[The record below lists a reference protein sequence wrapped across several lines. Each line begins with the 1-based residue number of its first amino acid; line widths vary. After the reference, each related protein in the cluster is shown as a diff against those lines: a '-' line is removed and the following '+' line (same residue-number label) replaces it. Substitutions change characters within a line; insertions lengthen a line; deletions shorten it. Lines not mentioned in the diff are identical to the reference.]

1 MTQALI
7 RRFVKQYENTQD
19 PHVRSAYETLA
30 GFLGILCNLVLFA
43 AKLAAGLLTGSI
55 AVISDAFNNLSDLG
69 SSLVSVIGA
78 RLACEEPDEKHPL
91 GHGRIEYIAA
101 LSVAGLILV
110 VGLELGKSSVEKL
123 IHPTPVQFHLLT
135 VVLLCGSVLV
145 KVWMFS
151 YNRLMGRRISSQL
164 LFAAAQDS
172 IWDAVATG
180 AVIVATVLGQF
191 VSFPIDAV
199 AGLILSLLILKAGVS
214 VARDT
219 IDLLIGG
226 APDEK
231 LVQALRALVLSGE
244 GILGVHDLI
253 IHNYGPGRNFAT
265 VHAEVSASCDIV
277 RIHEVIDALEHR
289 AQQTI
294 GVTLVI
300 HMDPIDTEDP
310 RLDALR
316 SETARVIADVDDRY
330 AFHDFRMTGGTER
343 INLIFDVV
351 VPFGQKECE
360 YTEKLN
366 RIREQLQAKDPRFH
380 VVMNVDRE

>member
-145 KVWMFS
+145 KLWMFS
-151 YNRLMGRRISSQL
+151 YGAEN
-164 LFAAAQDS
+164 LFAAFVCCRTRQHLGCGGNGS
-172 IWDAVATG
+172 CYCCHG
-180 AVIVATVLGQF
+180 SRTVCF
-191 VSFPIDAV
+191 FS
-199 AGLILSLLILKAGVS
+199 
-214 VARDT
+214 
-219 IDLLIGG
+219 
-226 APDEK
+226 
-231 LVQALRALVLSGE
+231 
-244 GILGVHDLI
+244 
-253 IHNYGPGRNFAT
+253 Y
-265 VHAEVSASCDIV
+265 
-277 RIHEVIDALEHR
+277 
-289 AQQTI
+289 
-294 GVTLVI
+294 
-300 HMDPIDTEDP
+300 
-310 RLDALR
+310 
-316 SETARVIADVDDRY
+316 
-330 AFHDFRMTGGTER
+330 
-343 INLIFDVV
+343 
-351 VPFGQKECE
+351 
-360 YTEKLN
+360 
-366 RIREQLQAKDPRFH
+366 
-380 VVMNVDRE
+380 